1 MLNPDKIIKIP
12 SEFTLFGHKY
22 KVVMCNNLFEDE
34 DCYGTADGDLKL
46 IRLQSTGSV
55 IRRYEEDGKSY
66 ENTLIITDDTLIE
79 TFFHELVH
87 IILDATGEIEL
98 TENERFVNMM
108 GKSLLEIYQ
117 TSNYEKDPS

>member
-1 MLNPDKIIKIP
+1 VLNPDKIIKIP
-12 SEFTLFGHKY
+12 SEFTLLGHKY
-22 KVVMCNNLFEDE
+22 KVVMCNKLFEDE

-117 TSNYEKDPS
+117 TSNYEKDSS

>member
-1 MLNPDKIIKIP
+1 
-12 SEFTLFGHKY
+12 
-22 KVVMCNNLFEDE
+22 
-34 DCYGTADGDLKL
+34 
-46 IRLQSTGSV
+46 LQSTGSV

-117 TSNYEKDPS
+117 TSNYEKDSS